1 MVDEQTK
8 ELQDYLIAIRK
19 RKIGILTIAMTVLVI
34 SAALAFLLPPVYK
47 SSAKILIEQ
56 QDIPQELV
64 MSTVTSYAAE
74 RIQEIE
80 ARVMTRANLM
90 EIVEKH
96 NLYEDE
102 RKVETTEEILA
113 RMEED
118 VTLEILNAQILDP
131 RTGRPSEATIA
142 FSLSYGGENPQK
154 VQRVANEIASLYLKE
169 NLISRTRQAED
180 ASLFFQQETRRLGN
194 LMAELGQKLAVFKTE
209 NASMLPE
216 IQELNLQML
225 QRKESEIS
233 NLEARLNTLEEKRF
247 YLTGQLGQIDPSN
260 PAVQSAGQRLQ
271 LAEAEYASARARYS
285 ADHPD
290 VQKLK
295 REVDVLRREVGG
307 ADSSGA
313 IAEQMAALRVELAQ
327 ARQKYTP
334 EHPDVIRLET
344 KIASLNDELSYMQ
357 TRSEQDYYR
366 SQPDNPAYITL
377 QAQRAGVESEI
388 KSAMQQRERLI
399 AGIQELETSMLK
411 APQVEREYRALT
423 REYDNAVSQYQETR
437 EKLSRADVARQLES
451 ESKGERFTLL
461 EPPALP
467 EEPVSPNRPA
477 ILALGFVLSLGSG
490 LGFAFVA
497 DAISGAVRGAR
508 NVQRMLGAA
517 PLAVIPYETIMTDE
531 HKRKRFQKRSVLVGL
546 LAIIA
551 ALLLMHFFVTPL
563 DVLWFSFLRKFELL
577 PS

>member
-1 MVDEQTK
+1 
-8 ELQDYLIAIRK
+8 
-19 RKIGILTIAMTVLVI
+19 IAMTVLVI

-113 RMEED
+113 RMKED
-118 VTLEILNAQILDP
+118 VTLEILSAQVVDP

-209 NASMLPE
+209 NANMLPE

>member
-1 MVDEQTK
+1 
-8 ELQDYLIAIRK
+8 
-19 RKIGILTIAMTVLVI
+19 
-34 SAALAFLLPPVYK
+34 
-47 SSAKILIEQ
+47 

-142 FSLSYGGENPQK
+142 FSLSYGGKNPQK

-169 NLISRTRQAED
+169 NLVSRTRQAED

-399 AGIQELETSMLK
+399 AGIQELEASMLK